1 MADQVKQVEEQGEVK
16 AEVQA
21 EVQEEVQ
28 EEKRKKVKK
37 KGRTTVQ
44 EGKTEHSRPRHRD
57 QDDEEEF
64 RYHRVR

>member
-1 MADQVKQVEEQGEVK
+1 MADQVTQVEEQGEVK
-16 AEVQA
+16 AEVQ
-21 EVQEEVQ
+21 EEVK

-44 EGKTEHSRPRHRD
+44 EGKTEHSRPRRRD